1 MYRAALSPYQAMP
14 LQIKPQITPTK
25 NGGRFDI
32 SIQPRSTD
40 GKPIEKIVLTIPMPK
55 STSSVNATCNS
66 GSYMYDPVNKVLK
79 LLLFRTGF
87 GKIGIRILM
96 HNDIVYSMG
105 GW

>member
-1 MYRAALSPYQAMP
+1 MP
-14 LQIKPQITPTK
+14 LQIKPQIMPTK

-40 GKPIEKIVLTIPMPK
+40 GKPIEKIVLTLPMPK

-66 GSYMYDPVNKVLK
+66 GQYMYDPVNKVCRLFERERRYIRLIDK
-79 LLLFRTGF
+79 LYA
-87 GKIGIRILM
+87 
-96 HNDIVYSMG
+96 IVHSLG